1 MKISRK
7 ETNVKE
13 CLGILI
19 MSLAATVDSDNWESI
34 FLVAFM
40 IISGSILIYL
50 SKKR

>member
-7 ETNVKE
+7 KINVKE

-19 MSLAATVDSDNWESI
+19 MSLAATVDSDNLESV

-40 IISGSILIYL
+40 IISGYILIFL